1 MNLDGYDLI
10 MVDYDILVTDSNFN
24 HKKLLYDKSKK
35 VFINT
40 RYTNGVLNQTVDK
53 SDYEVFSIKDVEI
66 LEEATEEN
74 VKNLDS
80 SWSCPKQSPQL
91 DNHGENLGVMFG
103 IVGIIGNVMVRGVA
117 GWYVIKF
124 KNGKKAL
131 LAEYSAK
138 IKKIKKAMEE

>member
-53 SDYEVFSIKDVEI
+53 SDYEVSSIKDVEI
-66 LEEATEEN
+66 LE
-74 VKNLDS
+74 
-80 SWSCPKQSPQL
+80 
-91 DNHGENLGVMFG
+91 
-103 IVGIIGNVMVRGVA
+103 
-117 GWYVIKF
+117 KF
-124 KNGKKAL
+124 ISNKA
-131 LAEYSAK
+131 
-138 IKKIKKAMEE
+138 